1 MITKL
6 IIIIAIIF
14 LLSNIYAMFIAS
26 APRTNEEQT
35 REDQEQLEF
44 IAKWRKER
52 EEYNK
57 QKSERIIL

>member
-6 IIIIAIIF
+6 MIIIAIIF

-26 APRTNEEQT
+26 APRTDEEQT

-44 IAKWRKER
+44 IAKWRKEHP
-52 EEYNK
+52 EYNNCRN
-57 QKSERIIL
+57 QKG